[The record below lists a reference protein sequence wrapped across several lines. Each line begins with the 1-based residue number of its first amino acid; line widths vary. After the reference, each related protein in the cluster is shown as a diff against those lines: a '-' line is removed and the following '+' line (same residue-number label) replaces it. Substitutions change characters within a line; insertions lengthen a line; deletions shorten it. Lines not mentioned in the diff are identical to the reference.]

1 MSDEVQPK
9 PRQGMGE
16 AAFRRYEVYIGQA
29 TKGSVTIKPW
39 TLIPPVKAS
48 SFVVGVRDAI
58 RGYKI
63 YGYNSKEIP
72 LGYPIERLKVREMMD
87 DSVKIEN
94 TYEDRVNKTRKAE
107 TDKSLLLDE
116 NGTIIYNSFAKN
128 FPIREEV
135 RIRFDETDKLVDI
148 CTRMQAKKF
157 GEFDY
162 GIAVLIETSDEQDD
176 EAIRD
181 VKKTY
186 NNVDSEKVG
195 TRWWRLYN

>member
-29 TKGSVTIKPW
+29 TRGSVTIKPW

-48 SFVVGVRDAI
+48 SFVVGIRDAI

-94 TYEDRVNKTRKAE
+94 TYEDRVNKTRKIE
-107 TDKSLLLDE
+107 TEKSLLLDE
-116 NGTIIYNSFAKN
+116 NGTIIYNAFAKAN
-128 FPIREEV
+128 PIREEI
-135 RIRFDETDKLVDI
+135 RIGYEDEAKLIDV
-148 CTRMQAKKF
+148 CTRLNNKKQ

-162 GIAVLIETSDEQDD
+162 GIAVLVETNTPEEDD
-176 EAIRD
+176 AVRD
-181 VKKTY
+181 VKKLY
-186 NNVDSEKVG
+186 PNVDSEKVG